1 MELTSEEMKN
11 HIELGKTGEEIAV
24 RHLEAKGYHLLD
36 RNWKWGREELD
47 IIARDGNFIVIVE
60 VKTRHSNSLADPGT
74 CVNPKK
80 QRILAR
86 AAQAY
91 IRYKSMLGE
100 IRFDIIVIILNNSNI
115 TVNHVR
121 DAFYATL

>member
-1 MELTSEEMKN
+1 MDR
-11 HIELGKTGEEIAV
+11 IELGKTGEDYAA
-24 RHLEAKGYHLLD
+24 RYLEKRGYRILD

-100 IRFDIIVIILNNSNI
+100 IRFDIIVIVLNNSNI

>member
-1 MELTSEEMKN
+1 MKN
-11 HIELGKTGEEIAV
+11 HIELGKAGEDYAA
-24 RHLEAKGYHLLD
+24 RYLEKQGYLILE

-47 IIARDGNFIVIVE
+47 IIARDGDFIVIAE
-60 VKTRHSNSLADPGT
+60 VKTRHSDRFSDPGT

-91 IRYKSMLGE
+91 IRYHSMLGE
-100 IRFDIIVIILNNSNI
+100 IRFDIIIIVLKYNTI
-115 TVNHVR
+115 TVSHVR
-121 DAFYATL
+121 DAFYATP